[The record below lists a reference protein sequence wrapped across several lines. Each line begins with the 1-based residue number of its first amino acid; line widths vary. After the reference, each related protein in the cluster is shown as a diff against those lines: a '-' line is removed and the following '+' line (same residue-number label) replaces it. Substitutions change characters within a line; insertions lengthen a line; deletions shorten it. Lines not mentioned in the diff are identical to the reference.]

1 MRHLGYGHAVS
12 SNPDGFLATWRY
24 TASSLW
30 IYVVIALAGP
40 VARTTADLLE
50 GTAVLRNVLLLVVIA
65 AVVQFSCRPLVVAAR
80 AGLGNEQLTWSQRA
94 RFLAPA
100 LLVLPLAWIPP
111 AFPAGIVM
119 VPWVV
124 VSLLAVD
131 LTARRRNVLL
141 VVTLPLLVGLYAI
154 GGGDRLRDLDAEGG
168 YVLGYLALFLPAVC
182 IFQVWLWQLMLQV
195 RSRGE
200 AEADLAAVRE
210 RLRLAADLHDV
221 QGHHLQVIALKA
233 ELAERQLDRDPEAA
247 RASMAEV
254 QQIARAAIAETK
266 EIVRG
271 YRRTSLREEIAN
283 AAAVLEATGADVVVE
298 CSEDLDRPLFALALR
313 EATTNILRHSA
324 AASVRIS
331 AVPERLTITNDGAAE
346 PTASSHGSGLA
357 SLTERVAAAGGRLS
371 VQRDGDLFTVEVL
384 T

>member
-1 MRHLGYGHAVS
+1 MRLLGYGRAVS

-30 IYVVIALAGP
+30 IYVVIGLVGP
-40 VARTTADLLE
+40 VTRASADLIE

-65 AVVQFSCRPLVVAAR
+65 AVVLLSCRPLVASAR
-80 AGLGNEQLTWSQRA
+80 AGLGHEQLTWSQRA
-94 RFLAPA
+94 RYLAPA

-111 AFPAGIVM
+111 AFPVGIVM
-119 VPWVV
+119 VPWLV

-131 LTARRRNVLL
+131 LAARRRNMLL
-141 VVTLPLLVGLYAI
+141 IVTLPALLGVYAVG
-154 GGGDRLRDLDAEGG
+154 GWEQLRDLDVEGG
-168 YVLGYLALFLPAVC
+168 WVLFYLALILPAVC

-195 RSRGE
+195 RSRGQ

-233 ELAERQLDRDPEAA
+233 ELAERQLDRDPDAA

-254 QQIARAAIAETK
+254 QQIARAAITETK

-298 CSEDLDRPLFALALR
+298 CSEELDRPLFALALR
-313 EATTNILRHSA
+313 EATTNILRHSDA
-324 AASVRIS
+324 TSVRIS
-331 AVPERLTITNDGAAE
+331 AVPDRLTIVNDGAAE

-371 VQRDGDLFTVEVL
+371 VRRDGDVFTVEVF

>member
-1 MRHLGYGHAVS
+1 MRPLGYGRAVS

-30 IYVVIALAGP
+30 IYVVLGLAGP
-40 VARTTADLLE
+40 VARAVSDLLE
-50 GTAVLRNVLLLVVIA
+50 GTAVLRNALLLVVIA
-65 AVVQFSCRPLVVAAR
+65 VVAVLSCRPLVAAAR
-80 AGLGNEQLTWSQRA
+80 AGLGHEQLTWAQRA
-94 RFLAPA
+94 RFLAPT

-111 AFPAGIVM
+111 VFPVGIVM

-124 VSLLAVD
+124 VSLLSVD
-131 LTARRRNVLL
+131 LAVRRRTVLL
-141 VVTLPLLVGLYAI
+141 LVTLPLLVGLYAI
-154 GGGDRLRDLDAEGG
+154 GGWRQLGDLDPDGA
-168 YVLGYLALFLPAVC
+168 YVLGYLAVILPAVC
-182 IFQVWLWQLMLQV
+182 IFQVWLWQLMLHV
-195 RSRGE
+195 RSKGE

-233 ELAERQLDRDPEAA
+233 ELAERQLDRDPDAA

-254 QQIARAAIAETK
+254 QQIARAAITETK

-298 CSEDLDRPLFALALR
+298 CSEELDRPLFALALR

-324 AASVRIS
+324 ATSVRIA

-346 PTASSHGSGLA
+346 PADSSHGSGLA

-371 VQRDGDLFTVEVL
+371 VRREGDLFTVEVL
-384 T
+384 A